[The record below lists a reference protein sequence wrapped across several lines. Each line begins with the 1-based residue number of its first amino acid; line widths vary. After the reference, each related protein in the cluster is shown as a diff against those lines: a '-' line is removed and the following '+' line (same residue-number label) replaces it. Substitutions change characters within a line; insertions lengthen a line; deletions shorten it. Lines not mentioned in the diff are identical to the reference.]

1 MAMNLGGKQAMTF
14 SSIAGP
20 GVAKTALAV
29 TISMHPAAAHH
40 HDGSRHVTVRAGDT
54 LSSIS
59 KREYGSA
66 ARWPA
71 LWWTNRHRVHNPS
84 SIMVGQR
91 LNLSGWHPVKPWITT
106 AAMAAIPAPPP
117 PPPAPAPAPAP
128 QPAAPASSAPATSA
142 PASSVPASSAQSTG
156 SYSASSG
163 SYENCVIQAESGGD
177 ASAVN
182 PTSGAG
188 GLYGFMPSTWH
199 SLGYSGLPQDA
210 PASVQHEA
218 YAKEYARSGSSAWSP
233 YDGC

>member
-20 GVAKTALAV
+20 GVVKAALAV

-71 LWWTNRHRVHNPS
+71 LWWTNRNRVHNPS
-84 SIMVGQR
+84 SIRVGQQ
-91 LNLSGWHPVKPWITT
+91 LTLSDWHPAKPWITK
-106 AAMAAIPAPPP
+106 AAMAAIPA

-128 QPAAPASSAPATSA
+128 QPAAAPAAPAPAPSAPAA
-142 PASSVPASSAQSTG
+142 SVPAQSTG

-163 SYENCVIQAESGGD
+163 SYQNCVIQAESGGN

-182 PTSGAG
+182 PSTGAG

-210 PASVQHEA
+210 PASVQNAA

>member
-40 HDGSRHVTVRAGDT
+40 HDGSRHVTVRSGDT

-66 ARWPA
+66 YRWPA
-71 LWWTNRHRVHNPS
+71 LWWNNRHHVHNPS
-84 SIMVGQR
+84 SSRVGQR
-91 LNLSGWHPVKPWITT
+91 LSLPDWHPVKPWIRE
-106 AAMAAIPAPPP
+106 AAMSAIPAPP
-117 PPPAPAPAPAP
+117 PPPAPAPAPAAPAP
-128 QPAAPASSAPATSA
+128 QPAAAPAAPAPATSA
-142 PASSVPASSAQSTG
+142 PVQSTG

-163 SYENCVIQAESGGD
+163 SYQNCVIQAESGGN

-182 PTSGAG
+182 PTTGAG

-199 SLGYSGLPQDA
+199 ALGYSGLPQDA
-210 PASVQHEA
+210 PASVQNAA
-218 YAKEYARSGSSAWSP
+218 YAKEYARSGSGAWSP

>member
-14 SSIAGP
+14 SSIAGA
-20 GVAKTALAV
+20 GVAKTVMAV

-40 HDGSRHVTVRAGDT
+40 HDGSHQVTVRPGDT

-66 ARWPA
+66 RRWPA
-71 LWWTNRHRVHNPS
+71 LWWTNRHHVHNPS
-84 SIMVGQR
+84 NIRVGQR
-91 LNLSGWHPVKPWITT
+91 LTLSDWHPVKPWITK
-106 AAMAAIPAPPP
+106 AALASIPVP
-117 PPPAPAPAPAP
+117 PPPAPAPAPA
-128 QPAAPASSAPATSA
+128 AAAPATSA
-142 PASSVPASSAQSTG
+142 PVASAPAPVTSTPVQSTG
-156 SYSASSG
+156 SYGASSG
-163 SYENCVIQAESGGD
+163 YQNCVIQAESGGN

-182 PTSGAG
+182 PTTGAG

-199 SLGYSGLPQDA
+199 ALGYSGSPQSA
-210 PASVQHEA
+210 PVSVQNAA

>member
-1 MAMNLGGKQAMTF
+1 MTF

-59 KREYGSA
+59 KHEYGSA
-66 ARWPA
+66 TRWPA

-84 SIMVGQR
+84 SIRAGQR
-91 LNLSGWHPVKPWITT
+91 LTLSDWHPVKPWITN

-117 PPPAPAPAPAP
+117 PPPAPAPAPA
-128 QPAAPASSAPATSA
+128 AAPASSAPATSA
-142 PASSVPASSAQSTG
+142 PATSAPASSAPASSAQSTG

-163 SYENCVIQAESGGD
+163 SYENCVIQAESGGN

-182 PTSGAG
+182 PTTGAG